1 MKAGISVWFI
11 GISKHL
17 SWDLVHLQM
26 RVVEQ
31 MKERQPCGDHEA
43 KVICV
48 HLLTWVR
55 STSPQGRQ
63 KGFLGLPPGSSPW
76 PSRPAMPMN

>member
-1 MKAGISVWFI
+1 MSVWFT

-26 RVVEQ
+26 TVVEQ
-31 MKERQPCGDHEA
+31 MKERQPSGVHEA
-43 KVICV
+43 VISV

-55 STSPQGRQ
+55 SASPQG
-63 KGFLGLPPGSSPW
+63 GAGGLSGAA
-76 PSRPAMPMN
+76 SRVKPLAF